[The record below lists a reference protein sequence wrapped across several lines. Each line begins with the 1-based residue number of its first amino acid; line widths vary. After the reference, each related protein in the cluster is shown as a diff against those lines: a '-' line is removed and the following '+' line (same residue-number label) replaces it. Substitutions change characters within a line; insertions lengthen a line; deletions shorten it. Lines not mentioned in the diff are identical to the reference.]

1 MISHRKEDGIDIVAL
16 GVTDDVKESELKGIS
31 GYDVVTMIDYFDEFH
46 ELANLLLEASKYLIM
61 YMVKYS
67 WMGIHI
73 SMFLGMDIC
82 IKYVNIYI
90 YVYMYIQY
98 IYIGMY

>member
-46 ELANLLLEASKYLIM
+46 ELANLLLEASK
-61 YMVKYS
+61 
-67 WMGIHI
+67 
-73 SMFLGMDIC
+73 
-82 IKYVNIYI
+82 
-90 YVYMYIQY
+90 
-98 IYIGMY
+98 